1 MLLSYSSYA
10 TFSTCIIYTASDY
23 DSSKNDTYFWTLLNT
38 TGASSGITTI
48 DNTSDSKLSG
58 KFTGSSSWAT
68 NVHYTMLVM
77 RSK

>member
-23 DSSKNDTYFWTLLNT
+23 ESSKNDTYFWTLLNT
-38 TGASSGITTI
+38 TGPSAGITAI

>member
-10 TFSTCIIYTASDY
+10 SFTACIVYTASDY
-23 DSSKNDTYFWTLLNT
+23 ESSKNDIYFWELLNL
-38 TGASSGITTI
+38 TGHSAGITEI
-48 DNTSDSKLSG
+48 DGIGDSKLSG
-58 KFTGSSSWAT
+58 KFTGSSSWNT